1 MCAVWLRWLPLQLW
15 LGVLGP
21 VRGRARITHTGM
33 QAQAC
38 AMTIIMGMAVVVV
51 GIAPALV
58 PWAGPA
64 WVPVGPVAA
73 AVDAPVVV
81 VGRAAVR
88 LAGPVDTAAV
98 LLVVVAM
105 VVAMVAA
112 PVGVVRVVA
121 GAEVAHAAN
130 GLSSICKRP
139 RHCAGPFLYAVYG
152 VGA

>member
-1 MCAVWLRWLPLQLW
+1 MCAVWLRWLPSQLW

-21 VRGRARITHTGM
+21 VLGRARITHTGM

-51 GIAPALV
+51 GIAPALA
-58 PWAGPA
+58 PWVGPA

-81 VGRAAVR
+81 AGRAVVR
-88 LAGPVDTAAV
+88 LAVPVDTAAV

-105 VVAMVAA
+105 VAA
-112 PVGVVRVVA
+112 PAGVVRVVA

-130 GLSSICKRP
+130 GLPSICKRP